1 MVRIALAVLL
11 SPALLFL
18 PPGLAR
24 GEDWPRFRGPTGQGV
39 TSEKDLPLTW
49 SPTDRVAWKVPVPGE
64 GWSSPI
70 VFGDRVYLTTATDGG
85 QSARVIAV
93 DAATGKPLWDT
104 EVFRQETTR
113 KESRNSYATPTPVTD
128 GKRVWAVFGSGGIAC
143 VDAADG
149 KPVWTNREH
158 RYYSRHGLGASP
170 VLFEDLL
177 ILPFDPSAEATGQ
190 EERVGWQKAWDK
202 SYVLAV
208 DANTG
213 KQRWRASRQLSRIG
227 HVTPIVVDVGGQ
239 PQLVSPAG
247 DVVQGFD
254 PRTGK
259 LLWQGANEGEG
270 VTPSPVAGGGLVFT
284 SSGFGNPAVRAFPLG
299 GQQGPVKAAWEQ
311 KRAVPMLSSFA
322 YADPHLFWVK
332 ENGIAVCAEA
342 KTGNVVWQERLG
354 EGKVT
359 FSASPVLAGNRIY
372 WLSDEGET
380 VVTEAGPAFKVLAR
394 NKLDD
399 GPVQASMAAANG
411 RLFIR
416 TAKHLWCIK

>member
-1 MVRIALAVLL
+1 MTRMTFA
-11 SPALLFL
+11 ALLL
-18 PPGLAR
+18 MTAAAATATVR
-24 GEDWPRFRGPTGQGV
+24 AQDWPRFRGPTGQGV

-49 SPTDRVAWKVPVPGE
+49 SPTEHVAWKVPVPGE

-85 QSARVIAV
+85 QSARVVAI
-93 DAATGKPLWDT
+93 DAATGKQLWDT

-113 KESRNSYATPTPVTD
+113 KEGRNSYATPTPVTD

-149 KPVWTNREH
+149 KLVWTNREH

-170 VLFEDLL
+170 VRFEDLL

-190 EERVGWQKAWDK
+190 EERVGWQKPWDK

-213 KQRWRASRQLSRIG
+213 KERWRASRRLSRIG
-227 HVTPIVVDVGGQ
+227 HVTPIIVDVRGR
-239 PQLVSPAG
+239 PQLISPAG

-254 PRTGK
+254 PRTGE
-259 LLWQGANEGEG
+259 LIWQGASQGEG
-270 VTPSPVAGGGLVFT
+270 VTPSPVVGAGLVFT
-284 SSGFGNPAVRAFPLG
+284 SSGFEAETVRAFPLG
-299 GQQGPVKAAWEQ
+299 QQGQVKPAWEV
-311 KRAVPMLSSFA
+311 KRAVPMLPSFV

-332 ENGIAVCAEA
+332 ENGIGVCVEGG
-342 KTGNVVWQERLG
+342 TGKVIWQERMG
-354 EGKVT
+354 EGKIT

-380 VVTEAGPAFKVLAR
+380 VVTEPGPALKVLAR

-399 GPVQASMAAANG
+399 GAVQASMGVSNG